1 MLGGE
6 VDPDRPRYF
15 IPVTVVDNPPEESMI
30 VQKEQFA
37 PIVPIIAYDDVD
49 DLLERAND
57 SPFGLGGSVWAATR
71 VGLGHR
77 ARRRRP
83 PAVHQPQNHPHP

>member
-1 MLGGE
+1 MGGE
-6 VDPDRPRYF
+6 VDPDRPGYF
-15 IPVTVVDNPPEESMI
+15 IPATVVDNPPEESMI
-30 VQKEQFA
+30 VQDEHFA

-49 DLLERAND
+49 DVVKRTND
-57 SPFGLGGSVWAATR
+57 SLFGLGGSSCAATR